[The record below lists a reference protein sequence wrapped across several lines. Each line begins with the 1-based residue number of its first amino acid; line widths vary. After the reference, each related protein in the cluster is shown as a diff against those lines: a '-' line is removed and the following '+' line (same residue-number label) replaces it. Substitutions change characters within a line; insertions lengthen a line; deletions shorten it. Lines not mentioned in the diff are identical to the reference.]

1 MQTIDTDPST
11 RVERWSQL
19 LGIEDAQV
27 MRASFWAATDA
38 DRMNVLEQRVILQ
51 DVTRTRTDEVF
62 FTGETV
68 HMLLREALCSF
79 CAYHKLEYMQGMNE
93 VLAPLLAIS

>member
-11 RVERWSQL
+11 RVERWSRL

-38 DRMNVLEQRVILQ
+38 DRMNVLEQKVILQ

-68 HMLLREALCSF
+68 QMLMSEA
-79 CAYHKLEYMQGMNE
+79 
-93 VLAPLLAIS
+93 I